1 MMVHRLALEVAN
13 AALHAAHLTVIFFST
28 FGWLFCQ
35 TRLETLVLQI
45 AIAFS
50 WYGLGPILGKGY
62 GYCLITDQQWQIK
75 KMLGQ
80 EPPPWGYMKFLIN
93 ELTQRDVE
101 TGRIDRATVG
111 VFLFSIAAS
120 VVFILLYGWC

>member
-1 MMVHRLALEVAN
+1 MIARRIVLEIAN
-13 AALHAAHLTVIFFST
+13 ATLHATHLVVILFST
-28 FGWLFCQ
+28 LGWMFCQ

-50 WYGLGPILGKGY
+50 WYGMGPILGKGY
-62 GYCLITDQQWQIK
+62 GYCLITDQQWRIK

-93 ELTQRDVE
+93 GLTHRDVGTE
-101 TGRIDRATVG
+101 RVDRATLG
-111 VFLFSIAAS
+111 VFLTCSAAS
-120 VVFILLYGWC
+120 VIFILLYGWC